1 MPSAGSQFLP
11 HVKGKVKNCF
21 SENNILHSTYYIYV
35 EGVGIVQ
42 YSTIISYITLHY
54 IIYYI
59 NHATSHQYSASCDPQ
74 DRVGPKALTS
84 IDIHATS
91 HHYTTKVP
99 LALNTIV
106 SHATSY
112 T

>member
-1 MPSAGSQFLP
+1 MDRQTVSYSRVAFAT
-11 HVKGKVKNCF
+11 
-21 SENNILHSTYYIYV
+21 ENS
-35 EGVGIVQ
+35 GIVQ
-42 YSTIISYITLHY
+42 YSTIISYITLRY

-74 DRVGPKALTS
+74 DRMGPKALTS

>member
-1 MPSAGSQFLP
+1 MYQRVMILKRQIQSATSLIFVLQASR
-11 HVKGKVKNCF
+11 KK
-21 SENNILHSTYYIYV
+21 T
-35 EGVGIVQ
+35 GIVQ
-42 YSTIISYITLHY
+42 YNTIISYITLHY

-74 DRVGPKALTS
+74 DRVGPMALTT

>member
-1 MPSAGSQFLP
+1 MHLGQLYELGQVCHHQRLMLRPETGHHGTVQL
-11 HVKGKVKNCF
+11 
-21 SENNILHSTYYIYV
+21 
-35 EGVGIVQ
+35 GIVQ